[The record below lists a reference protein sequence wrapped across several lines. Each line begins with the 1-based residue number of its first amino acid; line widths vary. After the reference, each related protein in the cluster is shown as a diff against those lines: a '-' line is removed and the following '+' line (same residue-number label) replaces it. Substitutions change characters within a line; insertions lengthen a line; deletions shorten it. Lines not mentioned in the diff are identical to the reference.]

1 MAKTTVGLEVGATG
15 VKLVELIHRGNECQ
29 LKSLGLA
36 QIPLYKKG
44 VDNAKEKAL
53 IVRLIKDLMQRY
65 KVNRKRVVIS
75 VGGES
80 VIIRRIKVPQME
92 PKELNQALKWEAEE
106 YIPYPINEVTLG
118 FHILKKSLSEAGNP
132 EMSLI
137 LVGARNEIIQDQLKV
152 MRQADIS
159 PIIIDVSP
167 FALFNVFDHISSKDK
182 EGVALLEFGHKNTD
196 LVISEEDSPFLVRSI
211 KFGGYQITKDIG
223 DEFNIPFVEA
233 EKLKKS
239 YGLMEREDEVF
250 KESEESVKLNR
261 IIRKSLDSLVNEIAH
276 SLEYYTSNREGA
288 LVKKIVLSGGGS
300 LLKNID
306 KFLAEQLG
314 IPVEIINPFENII
327 CNSQNF
333 PSEFLSSL
341 SPLLS
346 IPVGLALR
354 EVS

>member
-1 MAKTTVGLEVGATG
+1 MTKITVGLEVGATG
-15 VKLVELIHRGNECQ
+15 IKLVELIHRGNECR

-36 QIPLYKKG
+36 QIPLYKEG
-44 VDNAKEKAL
+44 VDYVKEQAL
-53 IVRLIKDLMQRY
+53 MVRLVKDLVQRY
-65 KVNRKRVVIS
+65 KVNKKCVAIS

-118 FHILKKSLSEAGNP
+118 FHILKKGVSEVGNP

-137 LVGARNEIIQDQLKV
+137 LVGAKNEIIQGQLEI

-159 PIIIDVSP
+159 PMIIDVTP

-182 EGVALLEFGHKNTD
+182 EGVALLEFGHRNVD
-196 LVISEEDSPFLVRSI
+196 LVLSGEDCPFLVRNI
-211 KFGGYQITKDIG
+211 KLGGYQITRAIR
-223 DEFNIPFVEA
+223 DELNVSFTQA
-233 EKLKKS
+233 EELKKR
-239 YGLMEREDEVF
+239 YGLMEREDKVF
-250 KESEESVKLNR
+250 KESEESMKVDR

-276 SLEYYTSNREGA
+276 SFEYYTSNREGA
-288 LVKKIVLSGGGS
+288 LIGKVLLSGGGS

-314 IPVEIINPFENII
+314 IPVEIINPFKNIVYD
-327 CNSQNF
+327 SQSF
-333 PSEFLSSL
+333 PSQFLSSL